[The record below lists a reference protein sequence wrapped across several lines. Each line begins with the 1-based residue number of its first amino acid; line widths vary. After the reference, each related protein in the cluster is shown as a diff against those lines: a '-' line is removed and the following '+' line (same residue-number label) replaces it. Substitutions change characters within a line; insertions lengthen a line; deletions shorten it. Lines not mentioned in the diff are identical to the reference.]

1 MIADKLKQAWQNAI
15 AALIPNSCA
24 LCHLDSSDVVC
35 SECQLAYFRAEQQRC
50 LQCALPLPPA
60 SASPRCGD
68 CLSKPPAFDRTVTVC
83 DYAAPQD
90 LLLLSLKFGHQLALA
105 PWFARML
112 RDSILQQQGNELPD
126 LLCAVP
132 LGARRLAERGFNQA
146 WEITRPLSKHLGI
159 PGDVTIL
166 QRSRDTAMQSGLPT
180 AARARN
186 VKHAFCLVQ
195 HDMDSVRDLH
205 LGIVDDVMTTGMT
218 MHEIATMLKRHGA
231 AKVTAYVFAR
241 TLPHIH

>member
-1 MIADKLKQAWQNAI
+1 MSWIMSLKEGM
-15 AALIPNSCA
+15 AALLPNSCA
-24 LCHLDSSDVVC
+24 LCHLDSDEVVC
-35 SECQLAYFRAEQQRC
+35 KACLDRYFQATQSRC

-68 CLSKPPAFDRTVTVC
+68 CLSNPPAFDRTLCVC

-90 LLLLSLKFGHQLALA
+90 QLVLSLKFAHQLALA

-112 RDSILQQQGNELPD
+112 RDKVMQQQTHELPD

-132 LGARRLAERGFNQA
+132 LGKNRLVERGFNQA
-146 WEITRPLSKHLGI
+146 WEITRPLAKHLGI
-159 PGDVTIL
+159 PANMHVL
-166 QRSRDTAMQSGLPT
+166 QRSRETAMQSSLPN

-186 VKHAFCLVQ
+186 IKNAFCIAANQQENLRGKHV
-195 HDMDSVRDLH
+195 
-205 LGIVDDVMTTGMT
+205 GIVDDVMTTGMT
-218 MHEIATMLKRHGA
+218 LHEIATMLKRYGA

>member
-1 MIADKLKQAWQNAI
+1 MFTDKLKLVWQNGI

-24 LCHLDSSDVVC
+24 LCRLDSAEVVC
-35 SECQLAYFRAEQQRC
+35 TSCHVTYFQPGPQRC
-50 LQCALPLPPA
+50 IQCALPLPPG

-68 CLSKPPAFDRTVTVC
+68 CLSNPPAFDKTLTVC

-90 LLLLSLKFGHQLALA
+90 QLLLSLKFAHQLALA

-112 RDSILQQQGNELPD
+112 RDSILRQAGSELPD

-132 LGARRLAERGFNQA
+132 LGKARLAERGFNQA

-159 PGDVTIL
+159 PADAHLL
-166 QRSRDTAMQSGLPT
+166 QRSRETAMQSGLPT
-180 AARARN
+180 ADRASN
-186 VKHAFCLVQ
+186 VKHAFCLDEN
-195 HDMDSVRDLH
+195 HLDNVRGLH
-205 LGIVDDVMTTGMT
+205 LGVVDDVMTTGMT
-218 MHEIATMLKRHGA
+218 LHEIATMLKRHGA
-231 AKVTAYVFAR
+231 AKITAYVFAR

>member
-1 MIADKLKQAWQNAI
+1 MITDKLKQAWQNSI
-15 AALIPNSCA
+15 SALIPNSCA

-35 SECQLAYFRAEQQRC
+35 SACQLAYFQTEQHRC

-68 CLSKPPAFDRTVTVC
+68 CLSNPPAFDRTVTVC

-90 LLLLSLKFGHQLALA
+90 QLVLSLKFGHQLALA

-112 RDSILQQQGNELPD
+112 RDSILQRQGSELPD

-132 LGARRLAERGFNQA
+132 LGAKRLAERGFNQA
-146 WEITRPLSKHLGI
+146 WEITRPLSKHLGV
-159 PGDVTIL
+159 PGDVHIL
-166 QRSRDTAMQSGLPT
+166 QRSRETAMQSGLPT

-186 VKHAFCLVQ
+186 VKHAFCLYQ